1 MERRSRPGSSTSG
14 GDSAPILPVTNA
26 QATSSA
32 SASVGRKRGT
42 KSQTSSSNLFATLCF
57 FSILSLA
64 VVGCVKWLT
73 KDLEEQN
80 KILTIDAAMSRA
92 AMESNI
98 KNLQAQLEQVTQE
111 KEELETKQ
119 KEDLHSKEK
128 PASDGDENAIKQLN
142 ERLDNVHKE
151 IQKMSKR
158 DAIQKF
164 GLGPHKVEIE
174 LDFPPEAP
182 AVDGNPTKFIIEMA
196 SLEEMPHSV
205 HLFLE
210 MVDRKLWDGCAFM
223 RNAGHVVQASSVPYY
238 KTEGQQLLKK
248 FKESGFLSVAFQEYS
263 PNVPHKKYTVG
274 FAGRPGGP
282 DWYVSTVDNTE
293 NHGPGGQSSYAI
305 PGEADPCFGKV
316 IQGFDAVDRM
326 HKLPVKPGWYNALEH
341 NVGIAK
347 ARIIH

>member
-1 MERRSRPGSSTSG
+1 MERRSRPGSSTNG

-98 KNLQAQLEQVTQE
+98 KNLQAQLEQITQE

-158 DAIQKF
+158 DAIQK
-164 GLGPHKVEIE
+164 
-174 LDFPPEAP
+174 
-182 AVDGNPTKFIIEMA
+182 
-196 SLEEMPHSV
+196 
-205 HLFLE
+205 
-210 MVDRKLWDGCAFM
+210 
-223 RNAGHVVQASSVPYY
+223 
-238 KTEGQQLLKK
+238 
-248 FKESGFLSVAFQEYS
+248 
-263 PNVPHKKYTVG
+263 
-274 FAGRPGGP
+274 
-282 DWYVSTVDNTE
+282 
-293 NHGPGGQSSYAI
+293 
-305 PGEADPCFGKV
+305 
-316 IQGFDAVDRM
+316 
-326 HKLPVKPGWYNALEH
+326 
-341 NVGIAK
+341 
-347 ARIIH
+347 